1 MKNINTDKSMGKF
14 KKGLLPSLLLGSL
27 LTLSACGGGGG
38 GGDTPAPTP
47 GPTPATKLGVQ
58 ISIPNATSGSIEEG
72 KISGTGID
80 VVINKQALKRVAG
93 IGAANGGFA
102 LVLKEDLNP
111 RDGETASQM
120 GTSNILAGAID
131 QGNKTYLINV
141 MTDTNGYVHIPF
153 DASKIKSSGNI
164 SGIHHFEVVS
174 IDGKQDFEVTE
185 DNIPHGLNIKVPVK
199 FFLRDMN
206 NNTIDTNQEI
216 ASGSQLQLCAE
227 ITRDYNEGV
236 TVFYAQND
244 MNQNLRQGLKLND
257 DPFSVTI
264 AAGDDDQT
272 ACKTYTVDN
281 KVDKGQESLAQAKS
295 YQYLADD
302 TKNTSIQAQYDTA
315 QPIITVDTDD
325 YINWLN
331 ANSWPSDAQFDDKGQ
346 FQLADINVHFGHM
359 KSGNEFVNAQDD
371 DVKASCEAFV
381 DGQLDP
387 NVSCSLNNGV
397 LAFTATGDS
406 IFKTHTINLT
416 FTQQGTNVTRSYNN
430 LTIIG
435 ANEPGQ
441 NIIQWSE
448 QSAGFGN
455 AKGKD
460 QEKDN
465 YPVAGVFS
473 PTAVVVHEDGSTS
486 DQVDYSCEVY
496 DDQTNTVV
504 TGSDCRL
511 EVNTRDIFA
520 SVPEYKYTNKD
531 GKISMPSFS
540 VKITAHDA
548 STTDPKLQAH
558 DLTTKNQHLP
568 FPVIDEHDVSLDFIV
583 TDNDNDPHIA
593 KSIKQV
599 KFPQVFNRASGLKAE
614 SFAENNGK
622 QIQLTQLKDSSTWQI
637 QDDNAPLNDQV
648 YTVTKLGEAF
658 PDFNWYEHVTVYPTS
673 YAYID
678 VSDYEG
684 FRNEVFFDFWDETK
698 LNGQTW
704 GFNGPLDLSKVPAVN
719 VPQEDQAILKTG
731 ITCAVVDNNGNKL
744 DGECGWFDG
753 MGQYELYVTNLNP
766 SQTGRKIQVYLQ
778 DHDKLIAPTAVFPN
792 GKGIEIPDT
801 TPPKS
806 KPKLIGYVT
815 NYGVYGNNSCVG
827 GVGGPGHAIPYTSY
841 PIPRKDAFPATGA
854 PIYQAT
860 SDTTCSQ
867 VDDGSKQT
875 VALQNTDMADK
886 VKQLTGVAYAFLFVY
901 DGSVGL
907 PEDAPLG
914 AIHFSDPW
922 SDLKRDKLEE
932 GGNNDW
938 CNASNMNFR
947 ICTADPS
954 AIWSKDKKFDLEWY
968 MNFGNFDA
976 FANLDQ
982 YNKDLDKI
990 VSIGGWDAINWGV
1003 YYTLGS
1009 NKHIDNLV
1017 DSVQALADR
1026 FNITEVDL
1034 DVENDGKTRDFFGF
1048 LRNKLAAVIKALH
1061 TGVKI
1066 KSGAALKVSL
1076 TIQADPAIINA
1087 LKDSVLSKENIEN
1100 LESLNLM
1107 TYDFTVAQSSGGKTG
1122 FNQAL
1127 FQPEGDA
1134 PNEFT
1139 IDLAVQAAK
1148 AAMPGNEQKINMG
1161 LAAYSRAINGPS
1173 TLANNHGFGNT
1184 YTADDSFVLAG
1195 DLDSASC
1202 STSLKDGNRCASS
1215 FNNRYLLQFAKPEE
1229 TYDFTVEKDGKTYH
1243 VGSTAVINGLKAPQP
1258 TGLFDI
1264 TPATISSY
1272 WQDIYANKLAKNTS
1286 VFFYTSGADAKDY
1299 GRYAQE
1305 QGIGGAIMWT
1315 IDGDVPVTDTKNS
1328 LITNFINGFTG
1339 NN

>member
-1 MKNINTDKSMGKF
+1 MKNTNTDKSMGKF

-27 LTLSACGGGGG
+27 LTLSACGGGG

-93 IGAANGGFA
+93 IGAANDGFA

-111 RDGETASQM
+111 RDSETASQM
-120 GTSNILAGAID
+120 GTSNILAGAVD

-153 DASKIKSSGNI
+153 DASKIQSSGNI

-174 IDGKQDFEVTE
+174 IDGKQDFEVTD

-206 NNTIDTNQEI
+206 NNTIDSNQEI

-227 ITRDYNEGV
+227 ITKDYNEGV
-236 TVFYAQND
+236 TVFYAQKD
-244 MNQNLRQGLKLND
+244 INQNLRQGLKLND

-264 AAGDDDQT
+264 AAGDDNQT

-281 KVDKGQESLAQAKS
+281 KVDKGQELLAQAKS

-359 KSGNEFVNAQDD
+359 KSGDEFVNAQND
-371 DVKASCEAFV
+371 DVNASCEAFV

-416 FTQQGTNVTRSYNN
+416 FTQQGTSVTRSYNN
-430 LTIIG
+430 LTISG
-435 ANEPGQ
+435 ANEPKQ
-441 NIIQWSE
+441 NVIQWSE

-460 QEKDN
+460 QEKNN

-511 EVNTRDIFA
+511 VVSNNDIFA

-548 STTDPKLQAH
+548 STADPKLQAH
-558 DLTTKNQHLP
+558 DVTTKNQHLP
-568 FPVIDEHDVSLDFIV
+568 FPVIDEDGVSLHFKA
-583 TDNDNDPHIA
+583 TDGSEHIA
-593 KSIKQV
+593 KSIDDV
-599 KFPQVFNRASGLKAE
+599 RFPQVLNRASGLSAE

-622 QIQLTQLKDSSTWQI
+622 QIQLDQLPDSSTWKI
-637 QDDNAPLNDQV
+637 QDDSSPLNDQV

-658 PDFNWYEHVTVYPTS
+658 PNFNWYEHVTVDP
-673 YAYID
+673 ADKPYID
-678 VSDYEG
+678 VGDTDYIKKD
-684 FRNEVFFDFWDETK
+684 VFFLFSNVEDTQGYTDAPFSLDRIQLINTPEDDK
-698 LNGQTW
+698 INDTW
-704 GFNGPLDLSKVPAVN
+704 
-719 VPQEDQAILKTG
+719 
-731 ITCAVVDNNGNKL
+731 TCAIVDSKGNHL
-744 DGECGWFDG
+744 DGDCSQKLL
-753 MGQYELYVTNLNP
+753 MGQYVALVNNLNP
-766 SQTGRKIQVYLQ
+766 LQKGRQIQLYLQ
-778 DHDKLIAPTAVFPN
+778 DNDKLVEPTAVFPN
-792 GKGIEIPDT
+792 GKGVKIPDT
-801 TPPKS
+801 IS

-827 GVGGPGHAIPYTSY
+827 GTGGPGHAIPYTSY

-860 SDTTCSQ
+860 SDTTCSMI
-867 VDDGSKQT
+867 DEGNKQT
-875 VALQNTDMADK
+875 IALQNSDMADK

-922 SDLKRDKLEE
+922 SDLKRDKTNE
-932 GGNNDW
+932 DW

-947 ICTADPS
+947 ICIAD
-954 AIWSKDKKFDLEWY
+954 ARVHKGDDIEWQ

-1003 YYTLGS
+1003 YQGAGS
-1009 NKHIDNLV
+1009 DEHINNLV
-1017 DSVQALADR
+1017 ASVQALADH

-1034 DVENDGKTRDFFGF
+1034 DVENDGKTADFFGF
-1048 LRNKLAAVIKALH
+1048 LKKELATVINELH
-1061 TGVKI
+1061 EVKTQ
-1066 KSGAALKVSL
+1066 SGAALKVSL
-1076 TIQADPAIINA
+1076 TIQADPAIIDA
-1087 LKDSVLSKENIEN
+1087 LKDSVLSKENIDH

-1122 FNQAL
+1122 FNQTL

-1148 AAMPGNEQKINMG
+1148 DVMPGNEHKINMG

-1258 TGLFDI
+1258 AGLFDI

-1315 IDGDVPVTDTKNS
+1315 IDGDVPVADTKNS

>member
-1 MKNINTDKSMGKF
+1 MKNTNTDKSMSKF

-38 GGDTPAPTP
+38 GGDTPPSP
-47 GPTPATKLGVQ
+47 IPVTKLGVQ
-58 ISIPNATSGSIEEG
+58 ISIPNATGGSIEEG

-80 VVINKQALKRVAG
+80 VVINKQAIKRVAG
-93 IGAANGGFA
+93 IGAANAGFA

-120 GTSNILAGAID
+120 GTSNILAGAVD

-227 ITRDYNEGV
+227 ITKDYNEGV

-244 MNQNLRQGLKLND
+244 MNQNLHQSLKLND
-257 DPFSVTI
+257 DPFSITI

-272 ACKTYTVDN
+272 ACKTYTVEN
-281 KVDKGQESLAQAKS
+281 KVDKGQEAFAQAKS
-295 YQYLADD
+295 YQYLADE

-315 QPIITVDTDD
+315 QPIITIDTDD
-325 YINWLN
+325 YINWQN
-331 ANSWPSDAQFDDKGQ
+331 VNSWPSDAQFDDKGQ

-397 LAFTATGDS
+397 LAFTSTGDS

-416 FTQQGTNVTRSYNN
+416 FTQQGISVTRSYNN

-441 NIIQWSE
+441 NVIQWSE

-455 AKGKD
+455 AQGKD
-460 QEKDN
+460 IERQN
-465 YPVAGVFS
+465 YPVAGTFS
-473 PTAVVVHEDGSTS
+473 PTAIVVHEDGSTS

-504 TGSDCRL
+504 AGSDCRL
-511 EVNTRDIFA
+511 EVNSNDVFA

-568 FPVIDEHDVSLDFIV
+568 FPVIDESDVSLDFIV

-614 SFAENNGK
+614 SFAENNSK
-622 QIQLTQLKDSSTWQI
+622 QIQLAQLKDSSTWKI

-658 PDFNWYEHVTVYPTS
+658 PDFNWYEHETVYPTN

-684 FRNEVFFDFWDETK
+684 FRNDNFFDFWDETK

-719 VPQEDQAILKTG
+719 VPQEDQAILETG
-731 ITCAVVDNNGNKL
+731 ITCAVVDQHGNKL
-744 DGECGWFDG
+744 DGICGWFYGATSYD
-753 MGQYELYVTNLNP
+753 LYVTNLDKN
-766 SQTGRKIQVYLQ
+766 QKGRQIQVYLQ
-778 DHDKLIAPTAVFPN
+778 DKDKLVAPTAVFPN
-792 GKGIEIPDT
+792 GKGIKIPDT
-801 TPPKS
+801 TPPSS

-827 GVGGPGHAIPYTSY
+827 GDGGPGHAIAYTSY
-841 PIPRKDAFPATGA
+841 PIPRKDGSPATGA

-860 SDTTCSQ
+860 SDTTCSKI
-867 VDDGSKQT
+867 DDGSKQT
-875 VALQNTDMADK
+875 VALQNTDMAEK

-901 DGSVGL
+901 DGSTAL
-907 PEDAPLG
+907 PTGASLG

-922 SDLKRDKLEE
+922 SDLKRDNLEE

-947 ICTADPS
+947 ICTTDPS
-954 AIWSKDKKFDLEWY
+954 VIWSKDDKVDLKWY

-1003 YYTLGS
+1003 YRDA
-1009 NKHIDNLV
+1009 DNIGHLV
-1017 DSVQALADR
+1017 DSVQALADH

-1034 DVENDGKTRDFFGF
+1034 DVENDGKTANFFDFMKGE
-1048 LRNKLAAVIKALH
+1048 LADVINALH
-1061 TGVKI
+1061 ANVKT

-1076 TIQADPAIINA
+1076 TIQADPAIIDA
-1087 LKDSVLSKENIEN
+1087 LKDSVLSKENIDH

-1107 TYDFTVAQSSGGKTG
+1107 TYDFTVAQPSGGKTG
-1122 FNQAL
+1122 FNQVL
-1127 FQPEGDA
+1127 FQPEGSS

-1139 IDLAVQAAK
+1139 IDLAVHRAK
-1148 AAMPGNEQKINMG
+1148 DVMTGNEHKINMG

-1173 TLANNHGFGNT
+1173 TLANNHGFGNS

-1243 VGSTAVINGLKAPQP
+1243 VGSTAVINGLKVPQP
-1258 TGLFDI
+1258 TGLFGI

-1272 WQDIYANKLAKNTS
+1272 WKDIYANKLAKNTS